1 MDEKKAI
8 AQLKSGDIVG
18 LRTLVEM
25 YQVEA
30 VQAACLII
38 GNRTAAEDIVQ
49 SAFLRA
55 FEKIKG
61 FDSARPFRP
70 WFLRIVVNDAIK
82 AVSQQRHWVPLEDN
96 EAADYQA
103 VLQRL
108 ETATREPEET
118 VERKELIEN
127 MRQALDRLSPAR
139 RAAVVMHYFLDLST
153 AEIADRLNCTPGTL
167 RWHLSVARERLRT
180 LLSSFK

>member
-1 MDEKKAI
+1 MDETKAI

-30 VQAACLII
+30 VQAACLIT
-38 GNRTAAEDIVQ
+38 GDLATAEDIVQ

-55 FEKIKG
+55 FEKING

-70 WFLRIVVNDAIK
+70 WFLRMVINDSIK
-82 AVSQQRHWVPLEDN
+82 AASQQRRQVPLEDN
-96 EAADYQA
+96 ETADHQT
-103 VLQRL
+103 VLQML

-118 VERKELIEN
+118 IERKELVEAVQ
-127 MRQALDRLSPAR
+127 QALDRLSPAR
-139 RAAVVMHYFLDLST
+139 KAAVVMHYFLDLST

-180 LLSSFK
+180 LLASFK